1 MRHPQ
6 QAGHD
11 SLGDADGGT
20 PHPRAPPAT
29 PFASPKERHPRDT
42 SGWWQEGLTL
52 TPAGSDQARQAGRA
66 G

>member
-11 SLGDADGGT
+11 SLGDAGGGT

-29 PFASPKERHPRDT
+29 PFASPKERHLRDT
-42 SGWWQEGLTL
+42 SCG
-52 TPAGSDQARQAGRA
+52 ARKYDSDGTCVFP
-66 G
+66 